1 MLNLEELERKLD
13 LALSKETE
21 ESLNN
26 WILSV
31 KTKEKEYVS
40 KDKFIVTSWSWV
52 GLDSA
57 KINVLEPFN
66 SIVNIDNIKGFVGLT
81 FEGNNIP
88 TLYGNCLNPPPDII
102 KDEDFQKNM
111 TPSFSESFFL
121 PKLAV

>member
-1 MLNLEELERKLD
+1 MLNLKELERKLD

-40 KDKFIVTSWSWV
+40 KDKFIVSSWSWI
-52 GLDSA
+52 GLDST

-66 SIVNIDNIKGFVGLT
+66 SIVNIDSIKGFDGFI
-81 FEGNNIP
+81 FEDNSIP
-88 TLYGNCLNPPPDII
+88 IIHRNYLNSPPEII
-102 KDEDFQKNM
+102 KEEDFQINM